1 MQVWL
6 QTSRLFDLCRM
17 ADSNKPISP
26 IWEHDATPTAS
37 IAMMT
42 LFLDYS
48 LCCTA
53 FICSITIRLGDDAN
67 IMCCAFLIRL
77 IVVIMHYFAFIIKF
91 EYNLCLFVYCFY
103 IPVHCH

>member
-1 MQVWL
+1 MIANFVII
-6 QTSRLFDLCRM
+6 RLFDLCRM

-53 FICSITIRLGDDAN
+53 RRGDAN
-67 IMCCAFLIRL
+67 EQTSAEQTT
-77 IVVIMHYFAFIIKF
+77 IVHSIHMQY
-91 EYNLCLFVYCFY
+91 YY
-103 IPVHCH
+103 